1 MLQLILGRAGYGKT
15 EYVFSNIK
23 KRVEQG
29 EDNIVLITP
38 EQFSFVAE
46 RRLLFDLGADKVNY
60 VTRFFF

>member
-29 EDNIVLITP
+29 EDTIVLITP
-38 EQFSFVAE
+38 EQFSCRKETAF
-46 RRLLFDLGADKVNY
+46 
-60 VTRFFF
+60 